1 MASSGYLVLA
11 CHGGEESKD
20 AMYANLKSR
29 VSNVCDEVCKFDV
42 PESLKFGS
50 FDSLIKLMDD
60 IAKYDGQ
67 VEAILRRIERQML
80 ELDPKSDFKV
90 LFRQKTMTIES
101 YIRSFIWD
109 DTKFP
114 RNRNVADN
122 LAHLVMTVQK
132 IDEDVKAKAYT
143 FTDVKTSL
151 QNANKAKTSGGT
163 LATAELVE
171 VLTPEV
177 VDADDFI
184 DKAHLATVVVI
195 VPRGSEKDFL
205 GSYEKFDEYV
215 CPRSAKQF
223 QKIENGALTPIADK
237 DGSTLWRVVIFKNS
251 VDNFKTTAKA
261 NKFTVRDF
269 SYSVDEYTALQAKL
283 KTLQSEFAKQETNLK
298 RHCAASYSDTLVAW
312 MHCKAIR
319 VFVEA
324 ILRYGVPPN
333 FAAFIVKPTS
343 KNHTKLRTIL
353 SDVFSASG
361 LFGQNYIGGAGGEK
375 KADGGE
381 GGEDEAY
388 YPYVSL
394 SLAPFAEAKS
404 S

>member
-1 MASSGYLVLA
+1 
-11 CHGGEESKD
+11 
-20 AMYANLKSR
+20 
-29 VSNVCDEVCKFDV
+29 
-42 PESLKFGS
+42 
-50 FDSLIKLMDD
+50 MDD

-67 VEAILRRIERQML
+67 VESILRRIERQMI
-80 ELDPKSDFKV
+80 ELDPKIQLSDFKV
-90 LFRQKTMTIES
+90 LFRQKTMGVDS
-101 YIRSFIWD
+101 YVRAFVWD

-122 LAHLVMTVQK
+122 LSHLVMTVQK

-143 FTDVKTSL
+143 FSDIKQSL
-151 QNANKAKTSGGT
+151 QNAKKAKSSGST

-184 DKAHLATVVVI
+184 DKAHLVTLVVI

-205 GSYEKFDEYV
+205 ASYEKFDEYV

-223 QKIENGALTPIADK
+223 MKLENGKLGPIADK
-237 DGSTLWRVVIFKNS
+237 DGSTLWRVICFKSS
-251 VDNFKTTAKA
+251 VDSFKTTAKA

-269 SYSVDEYTALQAKL
+269 SYSVEEYTATQAKVKHL
-283 KTLQSEFAKQETNLK
+283 ESEYSKQETTLK
-298 RHCAASYSDTLVAW
+298 RHCMASYSDTLVAW

-333 FAAFIVKPTS
+333 FSAFIVRPTS
-343 KNHTKLRTIL
+343 KNTTKLRTIL

-361 LFGQNYIGGAGGEK
+361 LFGQNYIGTTEK
-375 KADGGE
+375 KE
-381 GGEDEAY
+381 GGAEGDDEAY

-394 SLAPFAEAKS
+394 NLAPFAEAKQS
-404 S
+404 